1 MKPWRRV
8 APSSSGC
15 RLPRKPFDVDL
26 AHQVVG
32 VDGGAGVSEHRRER
46 RGPALVVGLGEER
59 HGRQLHGRR
68 RGRQLRNGRAAG
80 DEQCGGEEA
89 RR

>member
-1 MKPWRRV
+1 MATRR
-8 APSSSGC
+8 AEQL
-15 RLPRKPFDVDL
+15 RLQAAAQPFDVDL

-32 VDGGAGVSEHRRER
+32 VDSGAGVGEHRRER
-46 RGPALVVGLGEER
+46 RGSALVGGLGEER

-80 DEQCGGEEA
+80 DEQGGGEEA